1 MAKLP
6 LPAAREATPTET
18 ETEVRRLPPP
28 PERGALL
35 KPALILTIL
44 AVAAGLGLGVHL
56 VRYAQVADASKQQNT
71 VSSGEADP
79 RASRLYRLKP
89 IVTNLAEPSDVWL
102 RLDAAI
108 VFEDEMPNSEI
119 VSAEISE
126 DLLAFLKTL
135 KVGQLQGATQLQ
147 HLREDLKDRVAIR
160 SGGDVKDLIIESLVV
175 Q

>member
-6 LPAAREATPTET
+6 LPTAREAAPAET
-18 ETEVRRLPPP
+18 DTEVRRPPTA
-28 PERGALL
+28 ERGGLL
-35 KPALILTIL
+35 KPAFFLTVL

-56 VRYAQVADASKQQNT
+56 VRYAQIASAGQQQET
-71 VSSGEADP
+71 TAIGEHNP
-79 RASRLYRLKP
+79 LTSRLYRLKP
-89 IVTNLAEPSDVWL
+89 IVTNLTEPADVWL

-135 KVGQLQGATQLQ
+135 KVGQLEGATQLQ
-147 HLREDLKDRVAIR
+147 HLREDLRDRVAIR
-160 SGGDVKDLIIESLVV
+160 SGGDVRDLIIESLVV

>member
-6 LPAAREATPTET
+6 LPAASEATTV
-18 ETEVRRLPPP
+18 ETEVRRLPP

-35 KPALILTIL
+35 KPAFFLTVL
-44 AVAAGLGLGVHL
+44 AVAAGLGLGIHL
-56 VRYAQVADASKQQNT
+56 VRYAQIADATKHQEKA
-71 VSSGEADP
+71 VSDEGDP
-79 RASRLYRLKP
+79 RTSRLYRLKP
-89 IVTNLAEPSDVWL
+89 IVTNLTEPADVWL

-108 VFEDEMPNSEI
+108 VFEDEMPNSE
-119 VSAEISE
+119 VVAAKISE

-135 KVGQLQGATQLQ
+135 KVGQLEGATQLQ

>member
-1 MAKLP
+1 MAKLSLTP
-6 LPAAREATPTET
+6 AREAAPTEA

-28 PERGALL
+28 ERGSVL
-35 KPALILTIL
+35 KPAFFLTIL
-44 AVAAGLGLGVHL
+44 AVAAGLGLGIHL
-56 VRYAQVADASKQQNT
+56 VRYAQVADASKQQNP
-71 VSSGEADP
+71 VASGESDP
-79 RASRLYRLKP
+79 RTSRLYRLKP
-89 IVTNLAEPSDVWL
+89 IVTNLSAPANVWL

-108 VFEDEMPNSEI
+108 VFEDEMPNSEV
-119 VSAEISE
+119 VSAKISE

-135 KVGQLQGATQLQ
+135 KVGQLEGATQLQ

>member
-6 LPAAREATPTET
+6 LPAAREAAHTEA
-18 ETEVRRLPPP
+18 EAEVRRLPPP
-28 PERGALL
+28 ERGSVL
-35 KPALILTIL
+35 KPAFFLTVL

-56 VRYAQVADASKQQNT
+56 VRYAQVADATKQQGA
-71 VSSGEADP
+71 VKADESDP
-79 RASRLYRLKP
+79 RTSRLYRLKP
-89 IVTNLAEPSDVWL
+89 IVTNLSEPADVWL
-102 RLDAAI
+102 RLDAAV
-108 VFEDEMPNSEI
+108 VFADEMPNSEI
-119 VSAEISE
+119 ISAEISE

>member
-6 LPAAREATPTET
+6 LPAAREVAPTEADT
-18 ETEVRRLPPP
+18 EARRLPP

-35 KPALILTIL
+35 KPAFFLTVL

-56 VRYAQVADASKQQNT
+56 VRYAQIADAARHQDPA
-71 VSSGEADP
+71 VSSESDP
-79 RASRLYRLKP
+79 GTSRLYRLKP
-89 IVTNLAEPSDVWL
+89 IVTNLTDPADVWL
-102 RLDAAI
+102 RLDAAV

-119 VSAEISE
+119 VSAKISE

-135 KVGQLQGATQLQ
+135 KVGQLEGATQLQ
-147 HLREDLKDRVAIR
+147 HLREDLRDRVAIR
-160 SGGDVKDLIIESLVV
+160 SGGDVRDLIIESLVV

>member
-6 LPAAREATPTET
+6 LPAAHEAPPAET
-18 ETEVRRLPPP
+18 DTEVRRLPPP
-28 PERGALL
+28 ERGAVL
-35 KPALILTIL
+35 KPALLLTVL

-56 VRYAQVADASKQQNT
+56 VRYAQIADATKQQSVT
-71 VSSGEADP
+71 TEADGNTRP
-79 RASRLYRLKP
+79 SKLYRLKP
-89 IVTNLAEPSDVWL
+89 IVTNLTEPADIWL
-102 RLDAAI
+102 RLDAAV

-119 VSAEISE
+119 VSAEVSE

-135 KVGQLQGATQLQ
+135 KVGQLEGATQLQ

-160 SGGDVKDLIIESLVV
+160 SGGDVKELIIESLVV

>member
-1 MAKLP
+1 MAKLS
-6 LPAAREATPTET
+6 LTAAREAAPAEA

-28 PERGALL
+28 ERGTVL
-35 KPALILTIL
+35 KPALFLTIL
-44 AVAAGLGLGVHL
+44 AVAAGLGLGIHL
-56 VRYAQVADASKQQNT
+56 VRYAQVADAGKQQNAT
-71 VSSGEADP
+71 ATGEADS
-79 RASRLYRLKP
+79 RTSRLYRLKP
-89 IVTNLAEPSDVWL
+89 IVTNLSDPANVWL

-108 VFEDEMPNSEI
+108 VFEDEMPNSEVI
-119 VSAEISE
+119 AAKISE

-135 KVGQLQGATQLQ
+135 KVGQLEGATQLQ

>member
-6 LPAAREATPTET
+6 LPTTREAAPTEA

-28 PERGALL
+28 ERGSVL
-35 KPALILTIL
+35 KPAFFLTVL

-56 VRYAQVADASKQQNT
+56 VRYAQVADATKQQGA
-71 VSSGEADP
+71 VKADESDP
-79 RASRLYRLKP
+79 RTSRLYRLKP
-89 IVTNLAEPSDVWL
+89 IVTNLSEPADVWL
-102 RLDAAI
+102 RLDAAV
-108 VFEDEMPNSEI
+108 VFADEMPNSEI
-119 VSAEISE
+119 ISAKISE

>member
-6 LPAAREATPTET
+6 LPAARETAPTDSAP
-18 ETEVRRLPPP
+18 EVRRSQLPD
-28 PERGALL
+28 RGTLL
-35 KPALILTIL
+35 KPAVLLTLL

-56 VRYAQVADASKQQNT
+56 VRYAQIADSARLQDET
-71 VSSGEADP
+71 AVGEDDP
-79 RASRLYRLKP
+79 QTSRLYRLKP
-89 IVTNLAEPSDVWL
+89 IVTNLTEPADVWL

-119 VSAEISE
+119 ISAEVSE

-135 KVGQLQGATQLQ
+135 KVAQLEGATQLQ

-160 SGGDVKDLIIESLVV
+160 SGGDVRDLIIESLVV

>member
-6 LPAAREATPTET
+6 LPAAHETAPAETAPEA
-18 ETEVRRLPPP
+18 RRPQP
-28 PERGALL
+28 PERGMLL
-35 KPALILTIL
+35 KPAVFLTVL

-56 VRYAQVADASKQQNT
+56 VRYAQVADAARLQDKT
-71 VSSGEADP
+71 VVSEHDP
-79 RASRLYRLKP
+79 QRSRLYRLKP
-89 IVTNLAEPSDVWL
+89 IVTNLTEPADVWL

-108 VFEDEMPNSEI
+108 VFEDEMPNSEVI
-119 VSAEISE
+119 SAEVSE

-135 KVGQLQGATQLQ
+135 KVGQLEGATQLQ

-160 SGGDVKDLIIESLVV
+160 SGGDVRDLIIESLVV

>member
-6 LPAAREATPTET
+6 LPAAREAAPAEAD
-18 ETEVRRLPPP
+18 TEVRRPPP
-28 PERGALL
+28 PERGGVL
-35 KPALILTIL
+35 KPAFFLTVL

-56 VRYAQVADASKQQNT
+56 VRYAQIADAGQQQEAA
-71 VSSGEADP
+71 VGEHDP
-79 RASRLYRLKP
+79 LTSRLYRLKP
-89 IVTNLAEPSDVWL
+89 IVTNLTEPADVWL

-135 KVGQLQGATQLQ
+135 KVGQLEGATQLQ
-147 HLREDLKDRVAIR
+147 HLREDLRDRVAIR
-160 SGGDVKDLIIESLVV
+160 SGGDVRDLIIESLVV

>member
-6 LPAAREATPTET
+6 SPAAREAAPTEAD
-18 ETEVRRLPPP
+18 TEVRRLPPP
-28 PERGALL
+28 ERGAVL
-35 KPALILTIL
+35 KPALFLTVL
-44 AVAAGLGLGVHL
+44 AVAAGLGLGIHL
-56 VRYAQVADASKQQNT
+56 VRYAQIADTAKQQDKAAA
-71 VSSGEADP
+71 GENDT
-79 RASRLYRLKP
+79 RTSRLYRLKP
-89 IVTNLAEPSDVWL
+89 IVTNLAEPANIWL

-108 VFEDEMPNSEI
+108 VFADEMPNSEI

-135 KVGQLQGATQLQ
+135 KVGQLEGATQLQ

>member
-6 LPAAREATPTET
+6 LPAAREAASTEA

-28 PERGALL
+28 ERGAVL
-35 KPALILTIL
+35 KPALFLTIL
-44 AVAAGLGLGVHL
+44 AVAAGLGLGIHL
-56 VRYAQVADASKQQNT
+56 VRYAQVADASKQQNAAASDESNLRT
-71 VSSGEADP
+71 
-79 RASRLYRLKP
+79 SRLYRLKP
-89 IVTNLAEPSDVWL
+89 IVTNLSEPANVWL

-108 VFEDEMPNSEI
+108 VFADEMPNSEV
-119 VSAEISE
+119 VSAKISE

-135 KVGQLQGATQLQ
+135 KVGQLEGATQLQ

>member
-6 LPAAREATPTET
+6 LPAAHEATPTEA
-18 ETEVRRLPPP
+18 ETEMRRLPPP
-28 PERGALL
+28 DRGTVL
-35 KPALILTIL
+35 KPALLLTIL

-56 VRYAQVADASKQQNT
+56 VRYAQVADASKQQSAAT
-71 VSSGEADP
+71 SDESDL
-79 RASRLYRLKP
+79 RTSRLYRLKP
-89 IVTNLAEPSDVWL
+89 IVTNLSEPADVWL

-108 VFEDEMPNSEI
+108 VFEDEMPNSEV
-119 VSAEISE
+119 VSAKISE

-135 KVGQLQGATQLQ
+135 KVGQLEGATQLQ

>member
-6 LPAAREATPTET
+6 LPSTRETAPADGNAEM
-18 ETEVRRLPPP
+18 RRLPPP
-28 PERGALL
+28 ERIALL
-35 KPALILTIL
+35 KPAAFLTVL

-56 VRYAQVADASKQQNT
+56 VRYAQVADAAQQQDT
-71 VSSGEADP
+71 AAAGESVP
-79 RASRLYRLKP
+79 RTSRLYRLKP
-89 IVTNLAEPSDVWL
+89 IVTNLTEPADVWL

-135 KVGQLQGATQLQ
+135 KVGQLEGATQLQ
-147 HLREDLKDRVAIR
+147 HLREDLRDRVAIR
-160 SGGDVKDLIIESLVV
+160 SGGDVRDLIIESLVV